1 MYFFVFDK
9 IMLYNDI
16 IVIQTLGLYENVYSV
31 SE

>member
-16 IVIQTLGLYENVYSV
+16 VVIQTLGLYENVYSV